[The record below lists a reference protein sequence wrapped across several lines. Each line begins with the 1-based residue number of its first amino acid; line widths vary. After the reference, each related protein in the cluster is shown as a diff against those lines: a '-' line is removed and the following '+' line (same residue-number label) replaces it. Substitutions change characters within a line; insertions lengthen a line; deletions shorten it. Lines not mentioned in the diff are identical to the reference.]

1 MPNKE
6 KKELPRSVR
15 RTRPDGRLRDVNEQL
30 TLAALHSQEQADES
44 AGRYRDLVEGLDAV
58 VLEADAGT
66 WQFTFISP
74 GAQRLLG
81 YPVERWL
88 REPSFWVDLIHPED
102 RKATVNACKTAAAG
116 AEIFRI
122 EFRAI
127 ARDGHT
133 VWLALIARVRQRDQ
147 GPARQVQGL
156 LLDIGESKRA
166 EELERVVSALKASE
180 AELQTKND
188 ELEKFH
194 DMIVG
199 RELKLVELK
208 KQVTRLQG
216 KIDELTSE
224 RNAR

>member
-6 KKELPRSVR
+6 KKRAAAVGP
-15 RTRPDGRLRDVNEQL
+15 PDTADGQLRDVNEQL
-30 TLAALHSQEQADES
+30 TLAALRAQERADDS

-58 VLEADAGT
+58 VLEADADT
-66 WQFTFISP
+66 WQFTFVSP

-81 YPVERWL
+81 YPLERWL
-88 REPSFWVDLIHPED
+88 REPSFWIDLIHPED
-102 RKATVNACKTAAAG
+102 RKSTVNACKTAAAG
-116 AEIFRI
+116 AAIFRI

-147 GPARQVQGL
+147 GPARQIQGL